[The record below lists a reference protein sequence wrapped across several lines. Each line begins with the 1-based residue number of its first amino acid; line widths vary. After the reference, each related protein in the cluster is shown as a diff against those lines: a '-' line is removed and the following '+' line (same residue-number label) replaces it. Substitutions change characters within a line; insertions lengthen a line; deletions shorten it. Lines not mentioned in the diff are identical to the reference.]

1 MITRQMT
8 TKAINEIDDWTVGFP
23 INASNEEINF
33 EFYWQVDIL
42 DGNVTRDNYG
52 VLVIQSPS
60 TPPEHEHDEIHG
72 FSNPNY
78 NAAYGGKFHIV

>member
-1 MITRQMT
+1 M
-8 TKAINEIDDWTVGFP
+8 
-23 INASNEEINF
+23 
-33 EFYWQVDIL
+33 DIL

-60 TPPEHEHDEIHG
+60 TPPEHEQDEIHG

-78 NAAYGGKFHIV
+78 NAAYAREFNVTCLAVTRLMTSINTA

>member
-1 MITRQMT
+1 ML
-8 TKAINEIDDWTVGFP
+8 INLD
-23 INASNEEINF
+23 
-33 EFYWQVDIL
+33 FYWQVDIL

-78 NAAYGGKFHIV
+78 NAAYGGKSCVGLDLYTVVDTGFPGEEGR